1 METRAHHILIGLFIL
16 ALSIAA
22 MLFTLW
28 MSDSQGEKG
37 TVRYDIVFSESVT
50 GLSVGNDVLYNGIRV
65 GEVTDLR
72 LDKEDPRKVWARVRV
87 NESIPVSSETT
98 ARLTIANITGS
109 AIIQLI
115 SGPPGSPPLIS
126 QNGKVP
132 VIPSSP
138 SPFTTLRTSSEE
150 LLVNISQ
157 LVNNAGSILST
168 ENADKINAILDN
180 LDTTTAAVADEKA
193 SISTALQQLSKA
205 AEELPQTLEEIS
217 SLVSKFNMAIDAQGD
232 YIIKDL
238 RQMLQAVKKLSED
251 MDRLVSANQGAI
263 NSGLQGFAEIG
274 PMLKEMRETADS
286 FGRLSRR
293 LEEDPSAFFLGSEQI
308 QEYQP

>member
-1 METRAHHILIGLFIL
+1 METRAHHILIGFFML
-16 ALSIAA
+16 ALGLAA

-37 TVRYDIVFSESVT
+37 TVRYDIAFSESVT

-65 GEVTDLR
+65 GEVTDLS
-72 LDKEDPRKVWARVRV
+72 LDSQDPRKVWARVRIT
-87 NESIPVSSETT
+87 ETIPVSTKTT

-115 SGPPGSPPLIS
+115 SGPPGSPPLVA
-126 QNGKVP
+126 QGAKVP

-157 LVNNAGSILST
+157 LVNNASSILST
-168 ENADKINAILDN
+168 ENAAKINGILNN
-180 LDTTTAAVADEKA
+180 LDTTTAAVAGEKE
-193 SISTALQQLSKA
+193 SISAALQQLSKA
-205 AEELPQTLEEIS
+205 AEALPQTLKEATDLIA
-217 SLVSKFNMAIDAQGD
+217 KANMALDSQGD
-232 YIIKDL
+232 YIIKDF

-251 MDRLVSANQGAI
+251 MDKLVKTNQGAI

-274 PMLKEMRETADS
+274 PMLKELRETADS

-293 LEEDPSAFFLGSEQI
+293 MEEDPSAFFLGSEQI